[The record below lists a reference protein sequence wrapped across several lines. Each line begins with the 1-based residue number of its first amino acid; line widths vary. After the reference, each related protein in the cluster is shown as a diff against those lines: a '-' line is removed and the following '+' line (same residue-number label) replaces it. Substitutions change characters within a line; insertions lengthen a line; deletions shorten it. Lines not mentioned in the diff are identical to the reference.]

1 MLVTVSKDTFVRIGK
16 GTVLELPEHEAKR
29 LIALKVAEVVKE
41 KKTRK
46 K

>member
-1 MLVTVSKDTFVRIGK
+1 MVITVSKDTFVRISK
-16 GTVLELPEHEAKR
+16 GTVVDLPEHEAKR
-29 LIALKVAEVVKE
+29 LLALKVAEVVKE

>member
-1 MLVTVSKDTFVRIGK
+1 MVITVSKDTYVRISK
-16 GTVLELPEHEAKR
+16 GTVLDLPEHEAKR
-29 LIALKVAEVVKE
+29 LLALKVAEVVKE